1 MRVYL
6 SFFRMRFVNGLQ
18 YRVAALAGVVTQF
31 AWGGLSILAFRAF
44 YESNPDGFPMDFQS
58 LSSYL
63 WLQQAF
69 LALFMTW
76 FFENELFELI
86 SSGNIVYELCKPQDI
101 YKMWFVRNVANRLA
115 KALLRCVP
123 VLLVASLLPAP
134 YGLVLPSDFL
144 QFIWFVLT
152 MGLSLM
158 VVVSFS
164 MLIYISTFYTISSMG
179 IRIISSSLVEFL
191 SGGIIPLL
199 FLPTGLRTVLE
210 LLPFASMQN
219 VPFRIYTGDIRGIGI
234 LQMVCL
240 QIFWIV
246 ILVVIGKI
254 MMNMALKRVIVQGG

>member
-115 KALLRCVP
+115 KA
-123 VLLVASLLPAP
+123 
-134 YGLVLPSDFL
+134 
-144 QFIWFVLT
+144 
-152 MGLSLM
+152 
-158 VVVSFS
+158 
-164 MLIYISTFYTISSMG
+164 
-179 IRIISSSLVEFL
+179 
-191 SGGIIPLL
+191 
-199 FLPTGLRTVLE
+199 
-210 LLPFASMQN
+210 
-219 VPFRIYTGDIRGIGI
+219 
-234 LQMVCL
+234 
-240 QIFWIV
+240 
-246 ILVVIGKI
+246 
-254 MMNMALKRVIVQGG
+254 